1 MSRKLEGE
9 IELAIDVLK
18 LGGQNAAELAIKILE
33 RTLETS
39 TKGFIVTDFFT
50 DEAFRSLMAK
60 VKSKRYSLGMSQGD
74 LAKILGVS
82 PAAIGQWERRE
93 GRPRPESF
101 KKLQEFINE

>member
-18 LGGQNAAELAIKILE
+18 LGGQNATELAIKILE
-33 RTLETS
+33 RALETS
-39 TKGFIVTDFFT
+39 TKGLIIDGFFD
-50 DEAFRSLMAK
+50 DESFRSLIAK
-60 VKSKRYSLGMSQGD
+60 AKSKRYSLGMSQGD